1 MLEFF
6 IVCSILVGGLF
17 AIATV
22 EHFDRMPRKRKHTK
36 TPKKKG

>member
-6 IVCSILVGGLF
+6 IVFFIVVGGLF

-22 EHFDRMPRKRKHTK
+22 EHFDRMPRKRKHK
-36 TPKKKG
+36 RKG